1 MGRVLLNSA
10 LTALLA
16 SGVSSAS
23 TGTADA
29 LVLCADPFAATARL
43 GIAAGAVTAGAS
55 AGTTNPAALI
65 PGITA
70 SGGTARLESS
80 TAGAAAAFSAGGGS
94 TAGLAIQWL
103 GHGGIQG
110 RDEAGMPTGE
120 YSWSTGCL
128 SASFSTA
135 ILPGLRAGASLGPVW
150 ESADAEGATG
160 LTSTIGLYSDA
171 LPGLELGLSV
181 DNLGSAPE
189 WNGVRK
195 NMPTV
200 LTLGASWRPAA
211 ILRLVGGGSL
221 GFFTASRLSA
231 AAEIPAGPV
240 AVSGG
245 WELVPGESEASGP
258 FFGAGYAY
266 ESSGS
271 YRLDISLSRDEFGW
285 PVLAGLSASF

>member
-1 MGRVLLNSA
+1 MGRIVLCSA

-16 SGVSSAS
+16 SGASHAS

-29 LVLCADPFAATARL
+29 LVLCTDPFAASARL

-55 AGTTNPAALI
+55 AVSANPAALT

-80 TAGAAAAFSAGGGS
+80 SAGAAAAFSAGGGS
-94 TAGLAIQWL
+94 SAGLSIQWL

-120 YSWSTGCL
+120 YSWSSGCL
-128 SASFSTA
+128 SAAFSTA
-135 ILPGLRAGASLGPVW
+135 LLPRLRAGVSLGPVW
-150 ESADAEGATG
+150 ESAGGEGATG
-160 LTSTIGLYSDA
+160 LTSTVGLYSDA
-171 LPGLELGLSV
+171 VAGMELGVSV
-181 DNLGSAPE
+181 DNLGSAPD

-195 NMPTV
+195 NMPTSV
-200 LTLGASWRPAA
+200 TLGASWRPSTVV
-211 ILRLVGGGSL
+211 RLVGGGSL
-221 GFFTASRLSA
+221 GFFTSSRLSA
-231 AAEIPAGPV
+231 AAEFPAGPV

-245 WELVPGESEASGP
+245 WELAVDEPDASGP
-258 FFGAGYAY
+258 FFGAGYVY
-266 ESSGS
+266 ESAGS
-271 YRLDISLSRDEFGW
+271 YRLDISFSRDEFGW